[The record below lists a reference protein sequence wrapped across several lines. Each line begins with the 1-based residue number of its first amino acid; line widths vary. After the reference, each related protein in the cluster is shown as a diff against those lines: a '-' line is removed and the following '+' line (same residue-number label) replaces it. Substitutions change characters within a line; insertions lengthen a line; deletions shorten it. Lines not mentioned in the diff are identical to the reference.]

1 MQTINDR
8 IGIIL
13 EESKKTK
20 TAFAKSLKVSQQ
32 YISKLT
38 QTGNPSDM
46 LIEDI
51 CQKYGY
57 SEEWLR
63 NGTPPKKLFD
73 KVSTYLSQIDNGDDE
88 FIKDLIVAYME
99 LDPDSKKALQILSEK
114 MYENRKERGE

>member
-8 IGIIL
+8 IAIIL
-13 EESKKTK
+13 EESGKTK

-38 QTGNPSDM
+38 QTGNPSDI

-57 SEEWLR
+57 SEDWLR
-63 NGTPPKKLFD
+63 NGTPPKKIFD
-73 KVSTYLSQIDNGDDE
+73 KVTAYLGQIDKGNDE

-99 LDPDSKKALQILSEK
+99 LDPDSKKALQVLTEK
-114 MYENRKERGE
+114 MYQNRKERGQ

>member
-1 MQTINDR
+1 METINDR

-13 EESKKTK
+13 EESQKTK
-20 TAFAKSLKVSQQ
+20 TAFAESLKVSQQ

-38 QTGNPSDM
+38 KTGNPSDI

-57 SEEWLR
+57 SEDWLR
-63 NGTPPKKLFD
+63 NGTPPKKPLD
-73 KVSTYLSQIDNGDDE
+73 KLSTYLGQIDKGNDE

-99 LDPDSKKALQILSEK
+99 LDPESKKALQVLTEK
-114 MYENRKERGE
+114 MYQNRKERGV

>member
-1 MQTINDR
+1 MQNINDR
-8 IGIIL
+8 IAIIL
-13 EESKKTK
+13 KESGKTK

-38 QTGNPSDM
+38 KTGNPSDI

-57 SEEWLR
+57 NEEWMR
-63 NGTPPKKLFD
+63 NGTQPKKIFD
-73 KVSTYLSQIDNGDDE
+73 KVTAYLGQIDKGNDE

-99 LDPDSKKALQILSEK
+99 LDDDSKKALQILTEK
-114 MYENRKERGE
+114 MYQNRKERGQ

>member
-1 MQTINDR
+1 MQNINDR
-8 IGIIL
+8 IAIIL
-13 EESKKTK
+13 KESGKTK

-38 QTGNPSDM
+38 KTGNPSDI

-57 SEEWLR
+57 NEEWVR
-63 NGTPPKKLFD
+63 NGTQPKKIFD
-73 KVSTYLSQIDNGDDE
+73 KVTAYLGQIDKGNDE

-99 LDPDSKKALQILSEK
+99 LDDDSKKALQILTEK
-114 MYENRKERGE
+114 MYQNRKERGQ